1 MSMREIDLNENII
14 NSNEGNQE
22 RQEYY
27 IPDLNANIEELDVG
41 FIQSPSTSILQCSS
55 SRGCLPF
62 DLNDEPV
69 MEDDEQVGDI
79 MQQSNSNN
87 SEYPSDSRSSSQSFD
102 FNDDELEDIMYPSD
116 SHLEED
122 SVDDVTSSQVTQ
134 APTRKKSLC
143 NEDRMAIYNTL
154 LGKSVEGRLI
164 RGAIDMVKSQF
175 SVSRSTIQ
183 RIWKQG
189 RNSGVYVDVSHKLTK
204 NVGRKRIQVDFNRLR
219 DIPMR
224 KRTSIRS
231 TSSAMNMSK
240 STLHRYLKMGVLRKH
255 SNAVKPFL
263 REENKKSRLQF
274 CISMLDASSLPHD
287 PTFLGMY
294 NIIHIDEKWFQMTKK
309 SQNYYLLPDE
319 EDPLRTCKSKNF
331 IGKVMFLAATARPR
345 FDAEK
350 RVLFDGKI
358 GIFPLVTEEPAKRS
372 SVNRAAGTLETKPI
386 TSVTKQV
393 IRSYMIEKVLP
404 AIKEKW
410 PREDRCYPIFIQQ
423 DNARTHIDINDEEFC
438 RAASQDGF
446 DIRLM
451 YQPANSPDLNVLDLG
466 YFRAIQSIQH
476 TESPNSIDELVK
488 AVEHSFEIFSPWK
501 SNRIFLSL
509 QMCMI
514 EIMKNRGSN
523 KFKTPHLKKESLERR
538 GQLPTR
544 LKCDAALVQDVLKYL
559 E

>member
-1 MSMREIDLNENII
+1 VLIISTKLLNITI
-14 NSNEGNQE
+14 V
-22 RQEYY
+22 
-27 IPDLNANIEELDVG
+27 LHA
-41 FIQSPSTSILQCSS
+41 
-55 SRGCLPF
+55 
-62 DLNDEPV
+62 
-69 MEDDEQVGDI
+69 
-79 MQQSNSNN
+79 
-87 SEYPSDSRSSSQSFD
+87 
-102 FNDDELEDIMYPSD
+102 
-116 SHLEED
+116 EED
-122 SVDDVTSSQVTQ
+122 NVDHVTISQVTQ
-134 APTRKKSLC
+134 SPTRKKNLC
-143 NEDRMAIYNTL
+143 NADRMAIYNIL

-189 RNSGVYVDVSHKLTK
+189 KNSGVYVDVSHKRTK
-204 NVGRKRIQVDFNRLR
+204 NAGRKRVQVDFNRLR
-219 DIPMR
+219 DIPLR
-224 KRTSIRS
+224 KRTCIRS

-240 STLHRYLKMGVLRKH
+240 STLHRYIKLGVLRRH
-255 SNAVKPFL
+255 TNAIKPFL
-263 REENKKSRLQF
+263 REENKRSRLRF
-274 CISMLDASSLPHD
+274 CISMLDAISLPDD

-294 NIIHIDEKWFQMTKK
+294 NTIHIDEKWFQMTKK
-309 SQNYYLLPDE
+309 SENYYLLPDE
-319 EDPLRTCKSKNF
+319 EEPLRTCKSKNF
-331 IGKVMFLAATARPR
+331 IGKVMFLVATARPR
-345 FDAEK
+345 FDAEQ

-358 GIFPLVTEEPAKRS
+358 GVFPLVTQEPAKRS
-372 SVNRAAGTLETKPI
+372 SINRAAGTLETKPI
-386 TSVTKQV
+386 TSVTKEV
-393 IRSYMIEKVLP
+393 IRSYMIEKLLP

-476 TESPNSIDELVK
+476 TESPNSVDELVK
-488 AVEHSFEIFSPWK
+488 AVEHSFEIFSPVK

-514 EIMKNRGSN
+514 EIMKKRGSN
-523 KFKTPHLKKESLERR
+523 RYKTPHLKKKSLERR